1 MYSLMYEQHKSF
13 YSWAISSL
21 AGFIYAFGF
30 ILMVPQLF
38 INYKLKS
45 VAHISWRAMV
55 YKALNTFVD
64 DLFAFIIKMPTMHRL
79 SCFRDDIVFFIYL
92 YQRWIYRVDPNR
104 VSDSSSQMLVEGNL
118 VADGSKQTADSG
130 QQTVDSGKQSK
141 PASRK
146 KRD

>member
-1 MYSLMYEQHKSF
+1 M
-13 YSWAISSL
+13 
-21 AGFIYAFGF
+21 
-30 ILMVPQLF
+30 
-38 INYKLKS
+38 KS

-141 PASRK
+141 PSSRK